1 MCVAIDGGRQR
12 LPSEPMDQQL
22 ASTLYTASTWVLPVL
37 LAITLHEA
45 SHGFVAHLRGDDTAW
60 RLGRVTFNP
69 LKHVDPFGTILLPGL
84 LLFLHAP
91 FLFGYAKPVPV
102 NFRALKNPRR
112 DMVLVAAAGPGINI
126 ALALAAG
133 LLAHVVAFLPAGAQ
147 QWTVLNLENAIV
159 INVVLAVFN
168 MIPLPP
174 SSGGSGIMLNT
185 ASTTL
190 MTMAFSRLS
199 TVHCCAAAGRKPTR
213 WASSPAAIAM
223 AMLMLGPAAA
233 TSTMSRR
240 GFFSAR
246 KLTGTGLA

>member
-1 MCVAIDGGRQR
+1 
-12 LPSEPMDQQL
+12 MDQQL

-60 RLGRVTFNP
+60 RLGRVSFNP

-126 ALALAAG
+126 AMAIAAA
-133 LLAHVVAFLPAGAQ
+133 LLAHAVGLPAGRRAAMDGAQ
-147 QWTVLNLENAIV
+147 SRERHRHQRRA
-159 INVVLAVFN
+159 
-168 MIPLPP
+168 
-174 SSGGSGIMLNT
+174 GGVQHDS
-185 ASTTL
+185 
-190 MTMAFSRLS
+190 
-199 TVHCCAAAGRKPTR
+199 AAAARRRPR
-213 WASSPAAIAM
+213 RRRPAAQ
-223 AMLMLGPAAA
+223 LCSPGRWRSWKA
-233 TSTMSRR
+233 T
-240 GFFSAR
+240 A
-246 KLTGTGLA
+246 

>member
-1 MCVAIDGGRQR
+1 
-12 LPSEPMDQQL
+12 MDQQL

-45 SHGFVAHLRGDDTAW
+45 SHGFVAHLRGDETAW
-60 RLGRVTFNP
+60 RLGRVSFNP
-69 LKHVDPFGTILLPGL
+69 LKHIDPFGTILLPGL

-126 ALALAAG
+126 AMAIAAA
-133 LLAHVVAFLPAGAQ
+133 LLAHAVGFLPASAQ

-174 SSGGSGIMLNT
+174 LDGGRVAVGLLPDVLARPLARLEGYGMMILIGLIFILPLVGAQFGQNLNVIGWLLGGPVD
-185 ASTTL
+185 SII
-190 MTMAFSRLS
+190 
-199 TVHCCAAAGRKPTR
+199 G
-213 WASSPAAIAM
+213 AI
-223 AMLMLGPAAA
+223 L
-233 TSTMSRR
+233 R
-240 GFFSAR
+240 
-246 KLTGTGLA
+246 LTGNE